1 MWATGAR
8 LRSDCGQELDV
19 WGGDFYTDQF
29 YAALEQLGPQLSKLN
44 LVHVEELDFRAVKIL
59 SLTCTNINTLGLY
72 NCGFREPTPADD
84 EVRILSH
91 SELCVRKGRKRTV
104 LQFKIHR
111 PFSIGQSSHGYYY
124 REKLFL

>member
-1 MWATGAR
+1 M
-8 LRSDCGQELDV
+8 
-19 WGGDFYTDQF
+19 
-29 YAALEQLGPQLSKLN
+29 EQLGPQLSKLN

-91 SELCVRKGRKRTV
+91 SNLRVRKGRKRPVT
-104 LQFKIHR
+104 F
-111 PFSIGQSSHGYYY
+111 QSQLL
-124 REKLFL
+124 LFRQIIKKKKNKEP

>member
-1 MWATGAR
+1 MWSTGAR

-29 YAALEQLGPQLSKLN
+29 YAALEHLGPQLSKLN

-72 NCGFREPTPADD
+72 NCGFREPTPAED
-84 EVRILSH
+84 EVRILSW
-91 SELCVRKGRKRTV
+91 R
-104 LQFKIHR
+104 
-111 PFSIGQSSHGYYY
+111 
-124 REKLFL
+124 REKLSILVGIFFCTKTKSLVIIQFG